1 MKSYIYDPPR
11 NNSTDFYWFKDGFT
25 AEELN
30 KISKQVEQ
38 IPFQVAN
45 TASDIEDIRTS
56 KIKWIPQTEEW
67 NWLYEKLMMFARI
80 ANDEMWQFDLTS
92 APEHIQY
99 TEYHGDVNGEYSWHQ
114 DIGPD
119 ELSTRKISITV
130 QLSDNSEY
138 EGGDLKFWLGGKNLE
153 DNALFAQRGKGTVIL
168 FPSYLYHAVTPV
180 TKGIRKSF
188 VLWLG
193 GGHYK

>member
-11 NNSTDFYWFKDGFT
+11 NNATDYYYFKDAFNQ
-25 AEELN
+25 EELDTIVN
-30 KISKQVEQ
+30 KVSH
-38 IPFQVAN
+38 IPFQQAN
-45 TASDIEDIRTS
+45 THSGDTDTRKS

-67 NWLYEKLMMFARI
+67 EWLYEKLMMLAGM
-80 ANDEMWQFDLTS
+80 ANDEMWKFDITS
-92 APEHIQY
+92 APESIQY
-99 TEYHGDVNGEYSWHQ
+99 TEYHGDINGEYSWHQ

-138 EGGDLKFWLGGKNLE
+138 EGGDLMFWMGGKSLE
-153 DNALFAQRGKGTVIL
+153 DNNMVAPKGKGTVII
-168 FPSYLYHAVTPV
+168 FPSYIYHSVLPV
-180 TKGIRKSF
+180 TKGVRKSF

>member
-25 AEELN
+25 AEELD
-30 KISKQVEQ
+30 KISKQVEKIQ
-38 IPFQVAN
+38 FQNAN
-45 TASDIEDIRTS
+45 TASDMEDVRTS

-138 EGGDLKFWLGGKNLE
+138 EGGDLKFWMGGKNLE
-153 DNALFAQRGKGTVIL
+153 DNSLFASRGKGTVIL
-168 FPSYLYHAVTPV
+168 FPSYLYHAITPV
-180 TKGIRKSF
+180 TNGIRKSF